1 MRQIPVEEAQVGDV
15 VAKPVQ
21 DQNGRPLLPA
31 GAKMV
36 VTINHEINNPLSI
49 ISTNAQTLRLLN
61 KDIDEKAQA
70 KLVRIEDQVKRIAEV
85 TERLRKLDEIA
96 TDEYIRGG
104 EQMIDVW
111 NEGQKGG

>member
-15 VAKPVQ
+15 VA
-21 DQNGRPLLPA
+21 
-31 GAKMV
+31 
-36 VTINHEINNPLSI
+36 
-49 ISTNAQTLRLLN
+49 N
-61 KDIDEKAQA
+61 KDLDEKAQA